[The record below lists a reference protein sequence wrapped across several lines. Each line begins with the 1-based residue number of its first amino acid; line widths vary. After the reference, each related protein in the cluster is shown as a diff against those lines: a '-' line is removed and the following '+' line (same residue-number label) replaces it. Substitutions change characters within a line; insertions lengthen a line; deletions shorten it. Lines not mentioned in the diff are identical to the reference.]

1 MTNNILVTNVGG
13 FRRLDIRNLVKN
25 VKNYS
30 NATVVTSDSPKNAA
44 GPNLT
49 FCGFLT
55 INEYTFDNIRFY
67 AVGRLPTD
75 RVKIVERKPNIIL
88 PSEYHNLIGH
98 ISVYVLS
105 YEEILLSYLNV
116 KYISLLKLLGATDI
130 LSRFTYL
137 YMYCSVFNTP
147 PQNIFYIIW

>member
-1 MTNNILVTNVGG
+1 MTNNILVTDDDG

-30 NATVVTSDSPKNAA
+30 NVTVVISDSPKNAA

-116 KYISLLKLLGATDI
+116 KYMEKRMIPPKVFIIVISEEYPELLESIGGKHVL
-130 LSRFTYL
+130 
-137 YMYCSVFNTP
+137 
-147 PQNIFYIIW
+147 